1 MPQYSDTQ
9 RREAVDLFEKI
20 GRAEA
25 SRQTGIPGRTIGSW
39 AKRDGITAQAS
50 VQKTEAARLVLAA
63 SNAERR
69 EEIRSLLLDA
79 QVRHLQQAIATDRAR
94 DAQSW
99 MVSVGIGVDKFRLEM
114 GEATG
119 RTETVDLPAAEATI
133 DQEVARLAK
142 LLDAKTVV
150 PPNDDA

>member
-1 MPQYSDTQ
+1 MKYTDIQKT
-9 RREAVDLFEKI
+9 EAVELFDKV

-39 AKRDGITAQAS
+39 VKAAGGSAQAKIE
-50 VQKTEAARLVLAA
+50 KTAIAREVLAA
-63 SNAERR
+63 VQSKKR
-69 EEIRSLLLDA
+69 EELRVLLLDA
-79 QVRHLQQAIATDRAR
+79 PIYHVQQAIETGKAR

-99 MVSVGIGVDKFRLEM
+99 MTAAAIGVDKFRLEM

-119 RTETVDLPAAEATI
+119 RTETMELPAAEATI

-142 LLDAKTVV
+142 LIDTKA
-150 PPNDDA
+150 NG